1 MKNDSKYIL
10 MLQEIYIANKL
21 CSFELNPYNA
31 CISISTKSSTPV
43 DNCQNKEIF
52 IFLLFYLY
60 IIRKLNKTF
69 HLCMV
74 C

>member
-1 MKNDSKYIL
+1 MKNYSKYIL

-43 DNCQNKEIF
+43 DNCRNKEMFLFLNVF
-52 IFLLFYLY
+52 IY
-60 IIRKLNKTF
+60 TSSES
-69 HLCMV
+69 
-74 C
+74 